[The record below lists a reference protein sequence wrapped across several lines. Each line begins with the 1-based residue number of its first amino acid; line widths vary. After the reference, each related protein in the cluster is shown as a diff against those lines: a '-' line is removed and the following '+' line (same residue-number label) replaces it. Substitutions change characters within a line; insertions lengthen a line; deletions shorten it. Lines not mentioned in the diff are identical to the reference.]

1 MSESCLAILAI
12 RLDSLPGS
20 RAPLLSTWPGS
31 VSGSASATWRAA
43 SYMRDVTIDC
53 ISPSI
58 RVTRFASSRDMGR
71 IRARRN
77 SPRTALIRSMALP
90 PDPRRV
96 A

>member
-1 MSESCLAILAI
+1 
-12 RLDSLPGS
+12 
-20 RAPLLSTWPGS
+20 
-31 VSGSASATWRAA
+31 
-43 SYMRDVTIDC
+43 MRDVTIDC

-77 SPRTALIRSMALP
+77 SPRAALIRSMALP